1 MTTTKLVCG
10 DRTFKATIE
19 VLFEGRGVGQQKLK
33 MAEPLEVTETLSL
46 RTLLTTAA
54 LRTFMEE
61 LDFSEAVV
69 HISTAPA
76 LAAQHAKEL
85 EDTVE
90 FKESEAPAATDTLWI
105 ILSLPNMI
113 IATARAKMVS
123 RKYDALKTQAK
134 LQSIVFSDTQFAAM
148 LNKKCCALSKA
159 LGKSNVEAT
168 PAGGE
173 LVMKIEEKVATYLL
187 DMNLLKQHLQLLK
200 EANSMLKDA
209 DKQVWDALP
218 ACTPVP
224 SCTTSA
230 RSDSNLLC
238 DCRAQENGSPDV
250 HKFGFNATEF
260 LRAFLAEWVS
270 HKSDRTYRVRLLKQ
284 ILDAAKHEG
293 AFDSTWWTPDKLQT
307 KLKKMARGLKQP
319 ASSQPGAGA
328 GAASAGGSPEAL

>member
-46 RTLLTTAA
+46 RALLTNAA

-209 DKQVWDALP
+209 DKQ
-218 ACTPVP
+218 
-224 SCTTSA
+224 
-230 RSDSNLLC
+230 
-238 DCRAQENGSPDV
+238 ENGSPGV

-260 LRAFLAEWVS
+260 LRPFLAEWVS
-270 HKSDRTYRVRLLKQ
+270 HKSDRTYRVRLLKE

-293 AFDSTWWTPDKLQT
+293 AFDSTWWDPDKLQT

>member
-209 DKQVWDALP
+209 DKQ
-218 ACTPVP
+218 
-224 SCTTSA
+224 
-230 RSDSNLLC
+230 
-238 DCRAQENGSPDV
+238 ENGSPGV

-260 LRAFLAEWVS
+260 LRPFLAEWVS
-270 HKSDRTYRVRLLKQ
+270 HKSDRTYRVRLLKE

-293 AFDSTWWTPDKLQT
+293 AFDSTWWDPDKLQT

>member
-1 MTTTKLVCG
+1 VAFNARNEHIMTTTKLVCG

-46 RTLLTTAA
+46 RALLTNAA

-209 DKQVWDALP
+209 DKQ
-218 ACTPVP
+218 
-224 SCTTSA
+224 
-230 RSDSNLLC
+230 
-238 DCRAQENGSPDV
+238 ENGSPGV

-260 LRAFLAEWVS
+260 LRPFLAEWVS
-270 HKSDRTYRVRLLKQ
+270 HKSDRTYRVRLLKE

-293 AFDSTWWTPDKLQT
+293 AFDSTWWDPDKLQT